1 MRYILTFF
9 TLTIC
14 LVSLAQVSVG
24 VRNNRFFYG
33 AYCLNDHY
41 VAALEQSVFSED
53 FGYQYMRGYAG
64 YKGDI
69 KSIKYGAYAYF
80 GSTFNRSYYS
90 SGLIARV
97 QWLIKNRFILKGSL
111 NPHYDS
117 SAGYHTC
124 WEGTAGVRTT
134 SFLDIFAEY
143 GDIPEYRIPEYRL
156 KLGFGFHVGSLS
168 VVPKLSLLIESGF
181 REKSLRPIVDFNYT
195 F

>member
-1 MRYILTFF
+1 MKYVLTFL
-9 TLTIC
+9 TLAFC
-14 LVSLAQVSVG
+14 LVSSAQVSVG
-24 VRNNRFFYG
+24 VRNNRYFYG
-33 AYCLNDHY
+33 AYCLKDHY

-64 YKGDI
+64 YKGNI
-69 KSIKYGAYAYF
+69 KSVEYGAYAYF

-90 SGLIARV
+90 SGLIARA
-97 QWLIKNRFILKGSL
+97 QWLIKKRFILKGSL

-117 SAGYHTC
+117 AEGYSTC
-124 WEGTAGVRTT
+124 WEGTAGVKTT

-143 GDIPEYRIPEYRL
+143 GDIPEYRLPEYRL
-156 KLGFGFHVGSLS
+156 KVGFKFHVGSLS
-168 VVPKLSLLIESGF
+168 VVPKLSLLLESGF